1 MTSTP
6 LHPLKQSF
14 EMLVSNL
21 MEPIGQ
27 ICIVRD
33 GKMLILSV
41 CLVVPA
47 IAKYL
52 PTYLLS
58 PGRFFDGHIFDGH
71 IFDGHIFD
79 QYIK

>member
-52 PTYLLS
+52 PKTVPQNTYLDIACMKANRIILS
-58 PGRFFDGHIFDGH
+58 LGR
-71 IFDGHIFD
+71 
-79 QYIK
+79 KC